1 MSVWLRTFSST
12 HQTRTHRPPVCFAEL
27 LNIKPTVLERS
38 ALSCRQQRGDELTAR
53 HRDVSPVFFSSSDQ
67 NRNTFSSSSCS
78 FVPFH
83 IKKKVIRGTQND
95 LLFLASPFISVF
107 FFSSC
112 DFLKRVLKH
121 RLCLLP
127 EDSEEVKAGYF
138 RLLWR
143 SFGYLLPSMLT
154 YITSSFFMLRLK

>member
-12 HQTRTHRPPVCFAEL
+12 HQTRTHLPPVCFAEL

-107 FFSSC
+107 FFFFLWLPQKSAKTPSLSSS
-112 DFLKRVLKH
+112 
-121 RLCLLP
+121 
-127 EDSEEVKAGYF
+127 EDGEEVKAGYF